1 MLCKHAFETAALMDM
16 SAIFDEES
24 TQFEAFFSVVLTINY
39 IFTITS
45 FLPLGSTS
53 FKTFLTSASV
63 GFNPR
68 DRRISPSWAESTF
81 PSPLLSKS
89 KKASLCSGDD
99 REKIYRVV
107 EPFYG
112 KIDTKGKRDDWKTM
126 KLHITSLLPA
136 IWSSD
141 KLPCKSKM

>member
-1 MLCKHAFETAALMDM
+1 MLCKPAFETAALMDM

-24 TQFEAFFSVVLTINY
+24 TQFEAFLQHGYFTVVLTINY
-39 IFTITS
+39 IFTITN

-89 KKASLCSGDD
+89 RKASLCSRDD
-99 REKIYRVV
+99 REKTYRPA
-107 EPFYG
+107 EPFYW
-112 KIDTKGKRDDWKTM
+112 KIDKKGKRDDWKIHEASYQVAPTCY
-126 KLHITSLLPA
+126 LIFR
-136 IWSSD
+136 
-141 KLPCKSKM
+141 